1 MSSVWSNLVDQQ
13 KVVETLQTAVAAA
26 RQIFPLT
33 EHSSSPDSAI
43 LASKLGLQAM
53 SHSWLFTGP
62 AGSGR
67 SIAARDLAAALQCTN
82 PGKPGCGECQ
92 PCRTVI
98 SNNHPDV
105 LDIETDTVMMT
116 IKEVAE
122 LVDKAQQTPSVGR
135 FRIIILQDADRMAER
150 TSNLLLKA
158 IEEPPPHTV
167 WMLCTPQ
174 PQDVLNTIRSRCRII
189 TLKTPNP
196 EKIALHLQEN
206 YGLEYEK
213 SLDAA
218 RFFHSHYGKVKDF
231 VSHEELLEQRQ
242 RHLRYVFESRN
253 ISEAML
259 NAEEIL
265 ANFKGESIFHSQ
277 AAATKKTKKKAG
289 VKNKTAGTSE
299 TAIETPYERQL
310 SEAKKALAAKLGLA
324 DSEKI
329 PREYRAMFK
338 QLEEDH
344 KRKEK
349 RAIVDDID
357 RLFMDIYGVLRDI
370 YICQLGAEVPLLN
383 RDFSDTIKEIAENTV
398 VDSTFA
404 RIEALAQATKRLK
417 ANVSPILVL
426 QAVLLKFVN

>member
-1 MSSVWSNLVDQQ
+1 MNSVWDNLVDQQ
-13 KVVETLQTAVAAA
+13 KVVQTLQTAVNAA
-26 RQIFPLT
+26 RQIFPLSEQSGGFT
-33 EHSSSPDSAI
+33 EVANN
-43 LASKLGLQAM
+43 AGLQAM

-67 SIAARDLAAALQCTN
+67 SIAARDLAAALQCLN
-82 PGKPGCGECQ
+82 PEKPGCGECQ
-92 PCRTVI
+92 ACRTVLA
-98 SNNHPDV
+98 NNHPDV

-135 FRIIILQDADRMAER
+135 FRVIILQDADRMAER

-158 IEEPPPHTV
+158 IEEPPAHTV

-196 EKIALHLQEN
+196 EKIASHLRDN
-206 YGLEYEK
+206 YGLDYEK
-213 SLDAA
+213 SLSAA

-231 VSHEELLEQRQ
+231 VTHEELLAQRE
-242 RHLRYVFESRN
+242 RHLEYVFKSQN

-265 ANFKGESIFHSQ
+265 ANFKGESIFNRETDKS
-277 AAATKKTKKKAG
+277 KKTKKK
-289 VKNKTAGTSE
+289 
-299 TAIETPYERQL
+299 
-310 SEAKKALAAKLGLA
+310 LAAKKSGTGTVEGETETQHERELRQMKEDLAKKLGLP
-324 DSEKI
+324 DCENI
-329 PREYRAMFK
+329 PREYRSMFK
-338 QLEEDH
+338 QLEDDH

-349 RAIVDDID
+349 RAVVDDID

-370 YICQLGAEVPLLN
+370 YICQLGAEIPLLN
-383 RDFSDTIKEIAENTV
+383 THFSETVKELAQNTTITDTFSK
-398 VDSTFA
+398 
-404 RIEALAQATKRLK
+404 IEALAQASKRLK
-417 ANVSPILVL
+417 ANVSPTLVL
-426 QAVLLKFVN
+426 QAVLLKFVNH